1 MGLDDTKTLAE
12 RILRLEQK
20 LQRLEKREG
29 RPSVELFDNSA
40 IRNRKIID
48 DLLVHNHTH
57 ANLSGLDA
65 DDHTQY
71 LNTTR
76 HDVTDR
82 HTLGTVVPHD
92 SHSSLSNLSNDDHT
106 QYLNTTRHD
115 TTDRHTLGTV
125 VPHDDHGSL
134 SGLADDDHAQYLN
147 TTRHDTTDRHTLGT
161 VVPHDS
167 HSSLSNLS
175 NDDHTQYLNETRH
188 DTTDRH
194 ALGTV
199 VPHDDHG
206 LLSGLDDDDHTQY
219 TKHPA
224 SSTDN
229 AIARWDGTDGDK
241 LQNSVIKIDDNGKF
255 SGDALDG
262 WIYDTDTWTYVSAT
276 SFKIA
281 GKNVAYRFP
290 KGTKIKLVQSGSTKY
305 FYVTAAT
312 FSTDTTVTVTGGS
325 DYTLANE
332 NISGQAYSYAAAP
345 QGFPLGTS
353 TFVPLTTPLTSTD
366 WDGDTKTTA
375 DRAIVDL
382 SAVFGVPA
390 GVKAV
395 LMTIQTQCDTV
406 NEYIR
411 FGPNSTYNYALICR
425 TPVASQ
431 IAHAMGIV
439 PCDSNGDVYCYP
451 SGTIENVQV
460 YIWGYWL

>member
-106 QYLNTTRHD
+106 QYLNETRHDTTDRHALGTVVPHDDHGLLSGLGDDDHTQYLNTTRHD
-115 TTDRHTLGTV
+115 TTARHTLGTV

-147 TTRHDTTDRHTLGT
+147 TTRHDTTTRHTLGT
-161 VVPHDS
+161 VVPHD
-167 HSSLSNLS
+167 
-175 NDDHTQYLNETRH
+175 
-188 DTTDRH
+188 
-194 ALGTV
+194 
-199 VPHDDHG
+199 DHG
-206 LLSGLDDDDHTQY
+206 SLSGLADDDHTQY

-229 AIARWDGTDGDK
+229 AIARWDGTGGRTI
-241 LQNSVIKIDDNGKF
+241 QNSGVTIDDSNNLLVNGN
-255 SGDALDG
+255 
-262 WIYDTDTWTYVSAT
+262 YQTY
-276 SFKIA
+276 
-281 GKNVAYRFP
+281 KN
-290 KGTKIKLVQSGSTKY
+290 STTY
-305 FYVTAAT
+305 
-312 FSTDTTVTVTGGS
+312 TG
-325 DYTLANE
+325 YL
-332 NISGQAYSYAAAP
+332 
-345 QGFPLGTS
+345 
-353 TFVPLTTPLTSTD
+353 FVPLTTPLTSTS

-395 LMTIQTQCDTV
+395 LMTIQTQADAV
-406 NEYIR
+406 NDYIR
-411 FGPNSTYNYALICR
+411 FGPSSTYNYTLACR
-425 TPVASQ
+425 TQVAGVINQ
-431 IAHAMGIV
+431 ITGFV

-451 SGTIENVQV
+451 SGTVEGVWV
-460 YIWGYWL
+460 WIWGYWL

>member
-29 RPSVELFDNSA
+29 RPPVELFDNSA

-106 QYLNTTRHD
+106 QYLN
-115 TTDRHTLGTV
+115 
-125 VPHDDHGSL
+125 
-134 SGLADDDHAQYLN
+134 
-147 TTRHDTTDRHTLGT
+147 
-161 VVPHDS
+161 
-167 HSSLSNLS
+167 
-175 NDDHTQYLNETRH
+175 ETRH

-206 LLSGLDDDDHTQY
+206 LLSGLGDDDHTQYLNTTRHDITSRHTLGTVVPHDDHGQLTGLTDDDHTQY

-229 AIARWDGTDGDK
+229 AIARWDGTGGRT
-241 LQNSVIKIDDNGKF
+241 LQNSSVAIDDNGKL
-255 SGDALDG
+255 SGDGLDG
-262 WIYDTDTWTYVSAT
+262 WIYDTDTWSYVSTT
-276 SFKIA
+276 SFKVS
-281 GKNVAYRFP
+281 GKDVRYKFP

-305 FYVTAAT
+305 FYVTATAY
-312 FSTDTTVTVTGGS
+312 SADTTITITGGS
-325 DYTLANE
+325 DYSLANAT
-332 NISGQAYSYAAAP
+332 ISGQAYSYVAAP
-345 QGFPLGTS
+345 QDFPLGTS

-366 WDGDTKTTA
+366 WDGDTKTTS

-382 SAVFGVPA
+382 SAVFGVPD

-395 LMTIQTQCDTV
+395 LMTIQTQADAV

-451 SGTIENVQV
+451 SGTIENVYV

>member
-1 MGLDDTKTLAE
+1 MALDDTKTLAE

-20 LQRLEKREG
+20 LHRLEARKG

-134 SGLADDDHAQYLN
+134 SGLADDDH
-147 TTRHDTTDRHTLGT
+147 
-161 VVPHDS
+161 
-167 HSSLSNLS
+167 
-175 NDDHTQYLNETRH
+175 
-188 DTTDRH
+188 
-194 ALGTV
+194 
-199 VPHDDHG
+199 
-206 LLSGLDDDDHTQY
+206 TQY
-219 TKHPA
+219 TKHPV
-224 SSTDN
+224 SSADN

-325 DYTLANE
+325 DYTLAE
-332 NISGQAYSYAAAP
+332 AAISGQAYSYAAAP
-345 QGFPLGTS
+345 QDFPLGTS

-366 WDGDTKTTA
+366 WDGDTKTTE

-382 SAVFGVPA
+382 SAVFGVPD

-395 LMTIQTQCDTV
+395 LMTIQTKADEV
-406 NEYIR
+406 NDYIR
-411 FGPNSTYNYALICR
+411 FGPSSTYNYTLACR
-425 TPVASQ
+425 TLAAGV
-431 IAHAMGIV
+431 INIVTGIV

-451 SGTIENVQV
+451 SETVEGVWV
-460 YIWGYWL
+460 WIWGYWL